1 MGIFIFCTDQDDEV
15 KAPGPGTDSSQHTQT
30 LRSVTQLNA
39 QFNVFNLQNPV
50 YCLILIS
57 EEF

>member
-1 MGIFIFCTDQDDEV
+1 MGIFISCTDQDDEV

-30 LRSVTQLNA
+30 LRFVIQLA
-39 QFNVFNLQNPV
+39 QFNVFNLKNPI